1 MKNNCREM
9 VYLFFFTLVE
19 VYLGASGS
27 ILEFHSFI
35 GCIFTRDCKCVGNI
49 DETDFSTATALSR
62 GRKRSVSF
70 LLGVCCFRA
79 LQSSFDLGF
88 RVFKNVRKTEL
99 FLRIAK
105 AEGIS

>member
-27 ILEFHSFI
+27 IREFHSFI
-35 GCIFTRDCKCVGNI
+35 GCIFTRDGKCVGNI

-62 GRKRSVSF
+62 GRKRSVCLFYWVSVVLEPYKV
-70 LLGVCCFRA
+70 LLTLGSGFSRMSEKQSCF
-79 LQSSFDLGF
+79 
-88 RVFKNVRKTEL
+88 
-99 FLRIAK
+99 
-105 AEGIS
+105 